1 MNTPLTLYDIS
12 ALCFDIKQSDTKQSK
27 KKVKTK
33 MSDAPFFRRV
43 LCTLFCLFHICFCC
57 CCCVLKQ
64 YISQRDMCVLFG
76 HFDGRLS
83 VKIGLRAKAVAK

>member
-27 KKVKTK
+27 KICL
-33 MSDAPFFRRV
+33 MLLFSREF
-43 LCTLFCLFHICFCC
+43 LCTLFVYFIYAAVVVVVV
-57 CCCVLKQ
+57 VLKQ

-83 VKIGLRAKAVAK
+83 VEIGLRAKAVAK